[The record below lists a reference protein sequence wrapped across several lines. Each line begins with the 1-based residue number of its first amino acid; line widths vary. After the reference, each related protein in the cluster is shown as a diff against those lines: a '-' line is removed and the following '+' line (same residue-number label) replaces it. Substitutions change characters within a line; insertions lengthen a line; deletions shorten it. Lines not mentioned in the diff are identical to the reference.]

1 VRLRTRFQVTT
12 AASLGAI
19 LALAAVLV
27 YSRLE
32 SARVEEGVD
41 LAQALMQGQ
50 YERALLRDEYLL
62 TREARARKQWEQKT
76 AALPALL
83 SRASARFDRIE
94 ERQLIGEMDDLLE
107 RTTALFNGIALGDDH
122 AAVDEPLLAQ
132 SAEPRLRTVATL
144 RLAAND
150 LYTRARQLTDLE
162 SARFHATQKR
172 MTLALAAVFLTVL
185 ALTFLN
191 GWMALATLERRVV
204 LLRDGA
210 EQVAAGNLGHRLDLQ
225 GNDELAELG
234 NAFDRMTER
243 LQQTYQSLES
253 SNRELEAFS
262 YAVSHDLRAPLR
274 SVSGFS
280 QAVLEDYGPQLDARG
295 RQYLELANDGAR
307 EMGRLIDDLLSL
319 SRVAR
324 AELVPRQV
332 DLSALARSVID
343 DLRRADPGRQVVTE
357 IADGLVAEGD
367 PTLLGQVVDNLLR
380 NAWKFT
386 SGHATARITFGRTD
400 SGGQQAFF
408 VSDDGAGFDMA
419 YVDKLFHPFQRLH
432 RTSEFTGTGI
442 GLATVY
448 RIILRHGGAVRALGE
463 IEKGATITFTLPT
476 KEESHAEQG
485 HPAGR
490 RQPEGRAPD
499 RAGLREQQD
508 RERAPRGA

>member
-1 VRLRTRFQVTT
+1 
-12 AASLGAI
+12 
-19 LALAAVLV
+19 
-27 YSRLE
+27 
-32 SARVEEGVD
+32 
-41 LAQALMQGQ
+41 
-50 YERALLRDEYLL
+50 
-62 TREARARKQWEQKT
+62 
-76 AALPALL
+76 
-83 SRASARFDRIE
+83 
-94 ERQLIGEMDDLLE
+94 MDGLLE
-107 RTTALFNGIALGDDH
+107 RTTALFNGIAFRDDH
-122 AAVDEPLLAQ
+122 VAVEERQPALA
-132 SAEPRLRTVATL
+132 SEVRIRAIATL
-144 RLAAND
+144 RLAAYD
-150 LYTRARQLTDLE
+150 LYAHARQLADLA
-162 SARFHATQKR
+162 SARLHATQR
-172 MTLALAAVFLTVL
+172 WMTLALAADFFTVL

-204 LLRDGA
+204 LLRDGS
-210 EQVAAGNLGHRLDLQ
+210 EQVAAGNLGHRLDLK

-234 NAFDRMTER
+234 SAFDRMTGR
-243 LQQTYQSLES
+243 LQKTYQALES

-319 SRVAR
+319 SRVTR
-324 AELVPRQV
+324 VEMVPRPV

-386 SGHATARITFGRTD
+386 SGHATARITFGRSG

-408 VSDDGAGFDMA
+408 VADDGAGFDMA

-442 GLATVY
+442 GLATVH
-448 RIILRHGGAVRALGE
+448 RIILRHGGTIRAQGD
-463 IEKGATITFTLPT
+463 IEKGATITFTLPSM
-476 KEESHAEQG
+476 EEPHAEQG
-485 HPAGR
+485 HPAR
-490 RQPEGRAPD
+490 RGQPEGRAPD
-499 RAGLREQQD
+499 RAGLRELQD